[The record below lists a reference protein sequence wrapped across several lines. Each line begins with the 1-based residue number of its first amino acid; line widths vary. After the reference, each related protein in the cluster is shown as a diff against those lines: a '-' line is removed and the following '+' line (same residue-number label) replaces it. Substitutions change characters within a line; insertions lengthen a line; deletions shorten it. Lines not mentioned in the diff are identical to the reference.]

1 VEQQASKL
9 ALEGITF
16 SYGGA
21 AAVEDV
27 SLSVR
32 SGEFVS
38 LLGPSGCGKTT
49 LLRIVAGLLRP
60 EQGRVLLDGRDIT
73 RLAPEKRPLGM
84 VFQHL
89 ALFPHLSV
97 EENVGFSLR
106 LRRAPKET
114 VRGRVQATLELVGL
128 GWAGSRSVSQLSG
141 GQQQRVALARSL
153 ISEPEILLLDEPL
166 GALDLQIRKEMQVE
180 LKNLQRRVG
189 ITFIFVTH
197 DQTEAMAMS
206 DRILL
211 MREGRIVQD
220 GPPEEVYRLPADAFA
235 AGFVGETNLL
245 SGRVRENGEG
255 LLTISVAD
263 GELRLPGRY
272 DYAPNEE
279 LAISIRPEHLIL
291 TQGESDYALSGRVS
305 SRTFLGYEVL
315 LEVETAL
322 GPLRLR
328 RAADE
333 APDFGDVGETISV
346 AYDPAR
352 VRVFPATRSE

>member
-1 VEQQASKL
+1 M
-9 ALEGITF
+9 
-16 SYGGA
+16 YGGT

-27 SLSVR
+27 NLSLQA
-32 SGEFVS
+32 GEFVS

-49 LLRIVAGLLRP
+49 ALRIVAGLLRP
-60 EQGRVLLDGRDIT
+60 ARGRVLLDGRDIT

-97 EENVGFSLR
+97 EENVGFSL
-106 LRRAPKET
+106 LLKRAPKQT
-114 VRGRVQATLELVGL
+114 VKKRVQAMLDLVGL
-128 GWAGSRSVSQLSG
+128 GWAGSRSVNQLSG

-166 GALDLQIRKEMQVE
+166 GALDLQIRKEMQAE

-206 DRILL
+206 DRIVL
-211 MREGRIVQD
+211 MRDGHIVQD
-220 GPPEEVYRLPADAFA
+220 GPPEDVYRGPASAFA

-245 SGRVRENGEG
+245 TGTVRENAGG
-255 LLTISVAD
+255 LLTVSVGA
-263 GELRLPGRY
+263 GELTLPGRF
-272 DYAPNEE
+272 DCRSKEE
-279 LAISIRPEHLIL
+279 VAISIRPEHLFF
-291 TQGESDYALSGRVS
+291 TQNDMAHAVRGRVIT
-305 SRTFLGYEVL
+305 RTFLGYELL
-315 LEVETAL
+315 LEVDTAL
-322 GPLRLR
+322 GTLRLR
-328 RAADE
+328 RAADDASE
-333 APDFGDVGETISV
+333 IGEVGEAVNV

-352 VRVFPATRSE
+352 VRVFPA

>member
-1 VEQQASKL
+1 VEPPAPKL
-9 ALEGITF
+9 LLEEIAF
-16 SYGGA
+16 SYAGTT
-21 AAVEDV
+21 AVENV
-27 SLSVR
+27 TLSVR

-60 EQGRVLLDGRDIT
+60 ERGRVLLDGRDIT

-106 LRRAPKET
+106 LRRTPKET
-114 VRGRVQATLELVGL
+114 VRERVQAMLELVGL
-128 GWAGSRSVSQLSG
+128 GWAGARSVSQLSG
-141 GQQQRVALARSL
+141 GQRQRIALARSL

-166 GALDLQIRKEMQVE
+166 GALDLQIRKEMQAE
-180 LKNLQRRVG
+180 LKSLQRRVG

-206 DRILL
+206 DRIVL
-211 MREGRIVQD
+211 MREGHIVQD
-220 GPPEEVYRLPADAFA
+220 GPPEEVYRAPTDAFA

-245 SGRVRENGEG
+245 SGRVRDNENG
-255 LLTISVAD
+255 LLTVSI
-263 GELRLPGRY
+263 GEGEIRLPGRY
-272 DYAPNEE
+272 DLVPNDEV
-279 LAISIRPEHLIL
+279 AVSIRPEHLVL
-291 TQGESDYALSGRVS
+291 TRGEPDLALRGRVTA
-305 SRTFLGYEVL
+305 RTFLGHEVL
-315 LEVETAL
+315 LEVATAL
-322 GPLRLR
+322 GPLHLR
-328 RAADE
+328 QAADD
-333 APDFGDVGETISV
+333 AADFGDVGEAVGI

-352 VRVFPATRSE
+352 VRVFPATRGE